1 MSREFDV
8 MLEMQEARMRAK
20 QQRDEAN
27 RERVRIST
35 SSFLARYKERLNNM
49 KSEGLDQFISL
60 NALETDIINAES
72 NLFTD
77 PFYAREISF
86 SIGSYINELERNA
99 KDIKKDQIALNKD
112 ELSDFYYSEIRN
124 ISDSLVIEFAK
135 DELKEIK
142 GNLKNYSGANLD
154 NYKRDMR
161 EKIMEATKNAKIKA
175 EEYRRKKEKEV
186 IREQAQ
192 IDLDNMENEI
202 KKQNIDCENNKK
214 KQEEILKQILMAKK
228 ALDDS
233 NIEIGEIKNTIN
245 MTQSQTNEFLIDEET
260 RREVVKSIINSLKLQ
275 EFDITKTALNE
286 YGEVLINAKRP
297 SGKKASCKI
306 ALNGKM
312 TYRFDHY
319 EGQTCVKDIEKFEKD
334 MEQIYSI
341 KFNDRKQTWENPDRI
356 SKNAKDIN
364 QEDKKTL

>member
-8 MLEMQEARMRAK
+8 RLEMQEAKMRAR
-20 QQRDEAN
+20 QQREEAN
-27 RERVRIST
+27 RERVRNST
-35 SSFLARYKERLNNM
+35 TSFLAGYKERLNNM
-49 KSEGLDQFISL
+49 KSEGLDKFISL
-60 NALETDIINAES
+60 NSLEMDIINAES

-86 SIGSYINELERNA
+86 NIGSYINELERNA
-99 KDIKKDQIALNKD
+99 KDIKKEQIALNKD

-135 DELKEIK
+135 DELKEIRES
-142 GNLKNYSGANLD
+142 LKNYNGMNLD
-154 NYKRDMR
+154 DFKKDIKEKIVEATRKAMFKASEYKR
-161 EKIMEATKNAKIKA
+161 KKNMEM
-175 EEYRRKKEKEV
+175 KK
-186 IREQAQ
+186 EQAQ
-192 IDLDNMENEI
+192 MDLDNMESEI
-202 KKQNIDCENNKK
+202 KKQNIDSEENKK
-214 KQEEILKQILMAKK
+214 KQEEILLQITRAKI
-228 ALDDS
+228 ALRDNNVEDNEVK
-233 NIEIGEIKNTIN
+233 NIIDV
-245 MTQSQTNEFLIDEET
+245 TQSQTNEFLIDEET

-286 YGEVLINAKRP
+286 HGEVLINAKRP
-297 SGKKASCKI
+297 SGKRASCKV
-306 ALNGKM
+306 ALDGKM
-312 TYRFDHY
+312 TYKFDNY

-341 KFNDRKQTWENPDRI
+341 KFNDKRKTWENPDRI